1 MDFWWCL
8 FNWYFVK
15 WRHLSSEEHPLH
27 SQLSP
32 SCSPLFLTLS
42 SLETTFSFFCWT
54 FPLFRLRHDSNVCSL
69 DRAGNAPYWQ
79 QGSSRVCT
87 PPLPRSKNVFPLMFL
102 AHGYV
107 VTVLPVLGFFSRS
120 STYIGSLV
128 YFFEAK
134 GFIVEWTYGLLFFA
148 LIASK

>member
-1 MDFWWCL
+1 MWNGDIL
-8 FNWYFVK
+8 AVK
-15 WRHLSSEEHPLH
+15 SILCIPNCPLLVLHP
-27 SQLSP
+27 
-32 SCSPLFLTLS
+32 PLFLTLS

-120 STYIGSLV
+120 STCIGSLV